1 MAYSGQT
8 ITNPVSGETITFRKT
23 AADTNGEYLEI
34 DLELTPDGAVPG
46 IHVHPHQE
54 ERFEVISGRMKFQK
68 GFKKVE
74 AGPGETVTVEP
85 GTAHKFENAGD
96 EKAYVRVT
104 VTPALKMEELFET
117 TVQLAEEGR
126 TNKKGM
132 PKPMD
137 FALFVTEYRDEVVG
151 PFPPAWMQRA
161 AIAPL
166 AALAR
171 RRGRGERYS
180 APRPAIA

>member
-1 MAYSGQT
+1 M
-8 ITNPVSGETITFRKT
+8 
-23 AADTNGEYLEI
+23 
-34 DLELTPDGAVPG
+34 
-46 IHVHPHQE
+46 
-54 ERFEVISGRMKFQK
+54 
-68 GFKKVE
+68 
-74 AGPGETVTVEP
+74 EP

-132 PKPMD
+132 PKLLD
-137 FALFVTEYRDEVVG
+137 FALFVTEYRDEVQG

-161 AIAPL
+161 AIAPV

-171 RRGRGERYS
+171 RRGRADRYV